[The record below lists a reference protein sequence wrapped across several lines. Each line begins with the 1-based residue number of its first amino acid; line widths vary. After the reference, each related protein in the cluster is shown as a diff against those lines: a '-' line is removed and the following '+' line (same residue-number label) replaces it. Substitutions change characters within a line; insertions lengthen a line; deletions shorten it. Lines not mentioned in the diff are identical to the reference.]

1 MLLCDRLIVFSF
13 LCAVLVF
20 YVRNEFVEEEATEP
34 PFARKIGRQIM
45 DFVNGEDLE
54 KCKHLCL
61 FGYVFDILK
70 DENFDCMHGVYV
82 NLTGYV
88 PGIYLD
94 PMGEPTNYLEKLMQC
109 WDLIDQENKRLFM
122 MFSKCDLRTDG
133 DQAYGFFKCF
143 HYIWFSRVLRFLL
156 SKRTFLVD
164 QIINFRI

>member
-1 MLLCDRLIVFSF
+1 MQYTHILSHLNCLKWPLKV
-13 LCAVLVF
+13 
-20 YVRNEFVEEEATEP
+20 
-34 PFARKIGRQIM
+34 
-45 DFVNGEDLE
+45 EDLE

-133 DQAYGFFKCF
+133 DQAYGFCKPK
-143 HYIWFSRVLRFLL
+143 ISDNQFSYMIL
-156 SKRTFLVD
+156 K
-164 QIINFRI
+164 